1 MAQQQFLC
9 YANPSSGERFFFL
22 CRSSVRW
29 PRHRPVSYLIA
40 EFLSFVFYRQTTVTT
55 VILIHELCKIVYRVQ
70 SSFFII
76 FVDEIVDERKK
87 KKKKNGKNKN
97 FRPGFWYGK
106 SCKLRCVFYL
116 ELLQGGKTVGVT
128 SGWFVEDIHVA
139 FLQKKVGQ
147 LIIEEMARCTAA
159 ELVEPSRK
167 KATAI
172 CSFCSSSVAIFCFSL
187 FHSIWLIM

>member
-1 MAQQQFLC
+1 
-9 YANPSSGERFFFL
+9 FFFL

-87 KKKKNGKNKN
+87 KKKKT
-97 FRPGFWYGK
+97 
-106 SCKLRCVFYL
+106 
-116 ELLQGGKTVGVT
+116 GKTRILDRGFGMANPANCVACFTWSFYRGGRRWASRVGGLWKT
-128 SGWFVEDIHVA
+128 FTWPFY
-139 FLQKKVGQ
+139 
-147 LIIEEMARCTAA
+147 R
-159 ELVEPSRK
+159 RR
-167 KATAI
+167 
-172 CSFCSSSVAIFCFSL
+172 
-187 FHSIWLIM
+187 